1 MNARGPALPAGMGRE
16 RTHPVGSAG
25 VASAGIASAGI
36 HRGLWARLR
45 DALSRSRA
53 EQAPQPPPHAGEP
66 HRPELEFTGYAE
78 DCRVFGF
85 LRLEGDRLTDM
96 LNVQE
101 EIRLVDA
108 VAIGLDDGHAIEVGE
123 MTVSRDELLAVR
135 GSGPRGNSGRRA
147 RVRPYPV
154 TLQTG
159 PYTIH
164 GYVHTLPGA
173 DPLLHVRRRKAMVPV
188 TEAWIEYPN
197 AAERQR
203 VRVGTL
209 IVNRELVDWIALSD
223 DEEVKLPNLP
233 AELAPGPLVKDFTG
247 YILTLPE

>member
-1 MNARGPALPAGMGRE
+1 VNGREPRLLAGTGQAVPDPAG
-16 RTHPVGSAG
+16 TAG
-25 VASAGIASAGI
+25 VASSGIR
-36 HRGLWARLR
+36 RGLLTRLR
-45 DALSRSRA
+45 DALNRSRV
-53 EQAPQPPPHAGEP
+53 EPAPQPSPHAGEP
-66 HRPELEFTGYAE
+66 HRPELEFVGYAE

-85 LRLEGDRLTDM
+85 LRLDGDRLTDM

-108 VAIGLDDGHAIEVGE
+108 VAIGLDDSRAIEVGE
-123 MTVSRDELLAVR
+123 LTVSRDELLAVR

-147 RVRPYPV
+147 RVRPHPI

-164 GYVHTLPGA
+164 GYVHALPGA

-188 TEAWIEYPN
+188 TEAWIEYPS

-233 AELAPGPLVKDFTG
+233 AEIAPGPLVKDFTG

>member
-1 MNARGPALPAGMGRE
+1 VNEREPTLPADTGRV
-16 RTHPVGSAG
+16 RTHPVGSPG
-25 VASAGIASAGI
+25 VESGGIR
-36 HRGLWARLR
+36 RGLWVRLR
-45 DALSRSRA
+45 DALSRSHA
-53 EQAPQPPPHAGEP
+53 EQALQPPPHVGEP
-66 HRPELEFTGYAE
+66 HRPELDFTGYAE

-96 LNVQE
+96 LNVRD

-108 VAIGLDDGHAIEVGE
+108 VAIGLDDGRAIEVGE
-123 MTVSRDELLAVR
+123 MTVRRDELLAVR

-147 RVRPYPV
+147 RVRPYPI

-197 AAERQR
+197 AAERQK

-209 IVNRELVDWIALSD
+209 IVNRELLDWIALSD

-233 AELAPGPLVKDFTG
+233 AEIAPGPLVKDFTG

>member
-1 MNARGPALPAGMGRE
+1 MNARQPTPADWSRALADRVTPADVVSPGA
-16 RTHPVGSAG
+16 T
-25 VASAGIASAGI
+25 SAGIR
-36 HRGLWARLR
+36 RGLWTRLR
-45 DALSRSRA
+45 DVLSRSRI
-53 EQAPQPPPHAGEP
+53 EQDPPPATHAGEP

-85 LRLEGDRLTDM
+85 VRLDGDRLTDM
-96 LNVQE
+96 LNVHE
-101 EIRLVDA
+101 EVRLVDA

-135 GSGPRGNSGRRA
+135 ASGPRGNSGRRA
-147 RVRPYPV
+147 RVRPYPI

-188 TEAWIEYPN
+188 TEAWIEYAN

-223 DEEVKLPNLP
+223 DEEVKLPDLP
-233 AELAPGPLVKDFTG
+233 AEIAPGPLVKDFTG
-247 YILTLPE
+247 YIRTLPD

>member
-1 MNARGPALPAGMGRE
+1 VNGREPALPADSRRALPDRAATPG
-16 RTHPVGSAG
+16 A
-25 VASAGIASAGI
+25 AAGIR
-36 HRGLWARLR
+36 RGLWTRLR
-45 DALSRSRA
+45 DALGRSRV
-53 EQAPQPPPHAGEP
+53 EQAAQPTTHAGEP

-108 VAIGLDDGHAIEVGE
+108 VAVGLDDGRAIEVGE
-123 MTVSRDELLAVR
+123 MTVRRDELLAVR

-147 RVRPYPV
+147 RVRPYPI

-173 DPLLHVRRRKAMVPV
+173 DPLMHVRRRKAMVPV

-197 AAERQR
+197 GAERQK

-209 IVNRELVDWIALSD
+209 IVNRELLDWIALSD

-233 AELAPGPLVKDFTG
+233 AEAAPGPLVKDFTG